1 MPADLPS
8 SGFLTAH
15 AGILAFLVVVI
26 GFLVVNLIVWSIL
39 RPSRFSEEKLTTY
52 ECGEN
57 PTGSAWVQFNIR
69 FYVFALIFIIFD
81 VEAVFLL
88 PVGGGLPRARG
99 MLAFV
104 EGLVFIAILVVALA
118 YVWRK
123 GDLEWVR
130 AEDRSIGMTEITG
143 PIQNKFSRDEPRLHH
158 RGQRGQLGAQV
169 QPLADDLR
177 PRLLRHRDDGHRGQP
192 LRLGPLRH
200 DPARHA
206 PAERPHDRGRHRHPE
221 DGHPA

>member
-1 MPADLPS
+1 MPSALPS
-8 SGFLTAH
+8 SGFLTAYS
-15 AGILAFLVVVI
+15 AVLAFIVVAVA
-26 GFLVVNLIVWSIL
+26 FLVVNLLVWKVL

-57 PTGSAWVQFNIR
+57 PTGSAWIQFNIR

-88 PVGGGLPRARG
+88 PWAVVFRELGV
-99 MLAFV
+99 LAFA

-130 AEDRSIGMTEITG
+130 AEDRG
-143 PIQNKFSRDEPRLHH
+143 
-158 RGQRGQLGAQV
+158 
-169 QPLADDLR
+169 
-177 PRLLRHRDDGHRGQP
+177 
-192 LRLGPLRH
+192 
-200 DPARHA
+200 
-206 PAERPHDRGRHRHPE
+206 
-221 DGHPA
+221 

>member
-1 MPADLPS
+1 VPTATPA
-8 SGFLTAH
+8 SGMLASYS
-15 AGILAFLVVVI
+15 GVLAFIVVVLA
-26 GFLVVNLIVWSIL
+26 FLVVNLIVWKVL

-57 PTGSAWVQFNIR
+57 PQGSAWVQFNIR

-88 PVGGGLPRARG
+88 PWAVVFRDLG

-104 EGLVFIAILVVALA
+104 EGLVFIGILVVALA

-130 AEDRSIGMTEITG
+130 AEDRS
-143 PIQNKFSRDEPRLHH
+143 
-158 RGQRGQLGAQV
+158 
-169 QPLADDLR
+169 
-177 PRLLRHRDDGHRGQP
+177 
-192 LRLGPLRH
+192 
-200 DPARHA
+200 
-206 PAERPHDRGRHRHPE
+206 
-221 DGHPA
+221 

>member
-1 MPADLPS
+1 MLTSYS
-8 SGFLTAH
+8 SV
-15 AGILAFLVVVI
+15 LAFIVVAL
-26 GFLVVNLIVWSIL
+26 GFLVVNLLVWKVL

-69 FYVFALIFIIFD
+69 FYVFALIFIVFD

-88 PVGGGLPRARG
+88 PWAVVFRELG

-104 EGLVFIAILVVALA
+104 EGLVFIGILVVALA

-130 AEDRSIGMTEITG
+130 AE
-143 PIQNKFSRDEPRLHH
+143 
-158 RGQRGQLGAQV
+158 
-169 QPLADDLR
+169 
-177 PRLLRHRDDGHRGQP
+177 
-192 LRLGPLRH
+192 
-200 DPARHA
+200 
-206 PAERPHDRGRHRHPE
+206 ERN
-221 DGHPA
+221 

>member
-1 MPADLPS
+1 MPVLPS

-15 AGILAFLVVVI
+15 AAILALLVFLVVFAVMA
-26 GFLVVNLIVWSIL
+26 LVLWKVL

-57 PTGSAWVQFNIR
+57 PVGSAWVQFNIR
-69 FYVFALIFIIFD
+69 FYVFALLFIIFD

-88 PVGGGLPRARG
+88 PWAVVFRKLGV
-99 MLAFV
+99 LAFV

-130 AEDRSIGMTEITG
+130 AEYRS
-143 PIQNKFSRDEPRLHH
+143 
-158 RGQRGQLGAQV
+158 
-169 QPLADDLR
+169 
-177 PRLLRHRDDGHRGQP
+177 
-192 LRLGPLRH
+192 
-200 DPARHA
+200 
-206 PAERPHDRGRHRHPE
+206 
-221 DGHPA
+221 

>member
-1 MPADLPS
+1 MPIATPS
-8 SGFLTAH
+8 SGFLNAH
-15 AGILAFLVVVI
+15 SSILVFIAVVV
-26 GFLVVNLIVWSIL
+26 GFLVVNLLAWKVI

-57 PTGSAWVQFNIR
+57 PTGSAWIQFNIR

-88 PVGGGLPRARG
+88 PWAVVFRTLGP
-99 MLAFV
+99 LAFV

-130 AEDRSIGMTEITG
+130 AEDRG
-143 PIQNKFSRDEPRLHH
+143 
-158 RGQRGQLGAQV
+158 V
-169 QPLADDLR
+169 
-177 PRLLRHRDDGHRGQP
+177 
-192 LRLGPLRH
+192 
-200 DPARHA
+200 
-206 PAERPHDRGRHRHPE
+206 
-221 DGHPA
+221 

>member
-1 MPADLPS
+1 MPLTVPS
-8 SGFLTAH
+8 ASFLTSHSA
-15 AGILAFLVVVI
+15 ILVFLVMGI
-26 GFLVVNLIVWSIL
+26 GFLAVNLVVWRII

-88 PVGGGLPRARG
+88 PWAVVFRELG

-104 EGLVFIAILVVALA
+104 EGLVFIGILVVALA

-130 AEDRSIGMTEITG
+130 AEDRGS
-143 PIQNKFSRDEPRLHH
+143 
-158 RGQRGQLGAQV
+158 V
-169 QPLADDLR
+169 
-177 PRLLRHRDDGHRGQP
+177 
-192 LRLGPLRH
+192 
-200 DPARHA
+200 
-206 PAERPHDRGRHRHPE
+206 
-221 DGHPA
+221 